1 MNTHKMKLAKDPFEK
16 IASGRKVIE
25 ARLYD
30 VKRQQINV
38 GDRIEFTRNDNQ
50 VESITT
56 KVKALYRY
64 QLFNDLFSD
73 FLPEYFGGSSKEA
86 LIEEIRKFYPVGDER
101 LYGVIGIKLELGQ

>member
-38 GDRIEFTRNDNQ
+38 GDRIEFTRNDGR
-50 VESITT
+50 V
-56 KVKALYRY
+56 
-64 QLFNDLFSD
+64 
-73 FLPEYFGGSSKEA
+73 
-86 LIEEIRKFYPVGDER
+86 
-101 LYGVIGIKLELGQ
+101 